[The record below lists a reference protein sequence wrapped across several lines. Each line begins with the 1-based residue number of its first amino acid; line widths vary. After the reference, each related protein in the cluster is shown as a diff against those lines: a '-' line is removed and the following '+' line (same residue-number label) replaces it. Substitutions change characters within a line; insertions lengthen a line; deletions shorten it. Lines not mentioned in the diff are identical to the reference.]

1 MNKLKTWL
9 VASGLFGLLITL
21 SGCVKML
28 ENGTPDPNGMIYR
41 YMVAPLGQLLTFIA
55 KEWQFGY
62 GWAIIVITIIV
73 RFIILPLGIHQSH
86 KSMIQA
92 EKMQYIKPQLD
103 IAQANA
109 KKAVTREEQVQA
121 QLEMQNVYKEN
132 GLSMFGGMGCLPLL
146 LQMPVFTAL
155 FYTARYTPGID
166 QATFYGISLG
176 ESSLL
181 LVAIAGVAYV
191 IQGYVSLIG
200 IPEEQKKTMRSM
212 LIVSPVMIV
221 MMSLSSPAGVTLYWV
236 VGGVIGVIQSFI
248 TNVIMKPRIKQ
259 KIQEEMKLNPP
270 KVVVK
275 PIEKAEPKKQSSS
288 QPKDVTPRNASS
300 NGSGKGRNAGK
311 QQNRK

>member
-1 MNKLKTWL
+1 MNKFKTGLVGSGL
-9 VASGLFGLLITL
+9 VALLLTL

-28 ENGTPDPNGMIYR
+28 DNNTPDPSGLIYR
-41 YMVAPLGQLLTFIA
+41 FMVEPLGRLLTFIA
-55 KEWQFGY
+55 NEGNLGY

-86 KSMIQA
+86 KSMVQA
-92 EKMQYIKPQLD
+92 EKMQFIKPQID

-109 KKAVTREEQVQA
+109 KQATTREDQMKA
-121 QLEMQNVYKEN
+121 QLEMQNIYKEN

-176 ESSLL
+176 KSSLV
-181 LVAIAGVAYV
+181 LVAIAGIAYAV
-191 IQGYVSLIG
+191 QGYISLIG
-200 IPEEQKKTMRSM
+200 VPEEQKKTMRSM
-212 LIVSPVMIV
+212 LIVSPLMIV
-221 MMSLSSPAGVTLYWV
+221 FMSFSAPAGVTLYWV
-236 VGGVIGVIQSFI
+236 VGGFIGIMQTFI
-248 TNVIMKPRIKQ
+248 TNVIMKPRIKR

-275 PIEKAEPKKQSSS
+275 PFEASTASTSAK
-288 QPKDVTPRNASS
+288 PKDVTPRNIAS